1 MTLVAQ
7 IAPFSGGLP
16 RIGFQWNFD
25 TEILTG
31 SIPGLSAAREP
42 ARTIELGC
50 ADGCFLSLDLAGQVL
65 SGLEVVVWPKG
76 ETVTGLEPPV
86 PDSKGRLEVTTAGEE
101 RESGVAELQVPLVC
115 ERSDDKSTIHLIV
128 GDARGVSRVAVAE
141 NLIVDID
148 DEGKL
153 AGFWLTDVPP
163 FPNPGRPK

>member
-7 IAPFSGGLP
+7 ITQLDGGLP
-16 RIGFQWNFD
+16 RVGFQWNFD

-31 SIPGLSAAREP
+31 SIPGLSTSNDP
-42 ARTIELGC
+42 ASTIELGC
-50 ADGCFLSLDLAGQVL
+50 ADGCFLSLGLTGRVL

-86 PDSKGRLEVTTAGEE
+86 PDRKGRLEVTAVGQD
-101 RESGVAELQVPLVC
+101 ESGVAELQVPLVC
-115 ERSDDKSTIHLIV
+115 ERSDDRSTIHLSV
-128 GDARGVSRVAVAE
+128 GDARGVQRIAIAE

-148 DEGKL
+148 GTGKL